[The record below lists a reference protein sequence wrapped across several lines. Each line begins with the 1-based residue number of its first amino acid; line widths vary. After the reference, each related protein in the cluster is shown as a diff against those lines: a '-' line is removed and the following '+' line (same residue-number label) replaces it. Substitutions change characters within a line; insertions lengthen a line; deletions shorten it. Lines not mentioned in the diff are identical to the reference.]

1 MGNGHAPANA
11 QGANGHAMT
20 AETEDSPNLDP
31 AGDLV
36 ERRLDRL
43 FSGMPIE
50 DKSRI
55 AAAYLRGDI

>member
-1 MGNGHAPANA
+1 
-11 QGANGHAMT
+11 MT